1 MVYILLNQQDIN
13 VLKESDK
20 KWLSKLYLERYKI
33 SKSRKA
39 GENNAGVFLYCHLC
53 VSLMNVYILIQL
65 HLISLRPSNTP
76 ILQQIYM

>member
-20 KWLSKLYLERYKI
+20 KWLSKLYFERYKI

-39 GENNAGVFLYCHLC
+39 GENNAGVFFIVIC
-53 VSLMNVYILIQL
+53 VSA
-65 HLISLRPSNTP
+65 S
-76 ILQQIYM
+76 